1 MHANMSNP
9 FSVRW
14 TVSGSNLCTGQ
25 WEISYNG
32 RLLKLDATWRETDM
46 GTYGIYSHIFPDD
59 EDFAEGLKED
69 EWVLANIDWVGEVF
83 AAHDIPID
91 EQHMRWLFQ
100 AINPHDW
107 RCGSCGG
114 CI

>member
-1 MHANMSNP
+1 MSNP
-9 FSVRW
+9 FSARW
-14 TVSGSNLCTGQ
+14 SVSGSNLCTGH
-25 WEISYNG
+25 WEIFHHAQ
-32 RLLKLDATWRETDM
+32 LLSLDAHWRESDM

-59 EDFAEGLKED
+59 EDFAEGMKED
-69 EWVLANIDWVGEVF
+69 EWILANVDWVSQVF

-91 EQHMRWLFQ
+91 EQHLRWFYQ
-100 AINPHDW
+100 AINPQDW

>member
-1 MHANMSNP
+1 MSNP
-9 FSVRW
+9 FSARW
-14 TVSGSNLCTGQ
+14 SATGSNLCTGH
-25 WEISYNG
+25 WEIFYNG
-32 RLLKLDATWRETDM
+32 QPLTLEASWRESDM

-59 EDFAEGLKED
+59 EDFAEGLQED
-69 EWVLANIDWVGEVF
+69 AWILANIDWVSQLF

-91 EQHMRWLFQ
+91 EQHLRWLFQ